1 MTKLQNSQLFLQG
14 NALVV
19 PLKGPAKNYYFDEN
33 FDSKKL
39 TCWKPYPAEPVV
51 KKARQELWIYSYDN

>member
-1 MTKLQNSQLFLQG
+1 MTKLQNSQLKLQG

-33 FDSKKL
+33 FDFTRSKKL
-39 TCWKPYPAEPVV
+39 IW
-51 KKARQELWIYSYDN
+51 